1 MQEQLNGTEN
11 ENKRDIF
18 KFDKNVLI
26 TTLRSKLFL
35 ILFFSFSALFLTGV
49 AAKLFITDKWE
60 VRTVLLRHKKNM
72 AIQTDVP
79 YLYQELDMNTV
90 IQTIKLRRNLEAV
103 NKKLGLNSR
112 PEKLFKMIRV
122 ERGRKSNIIHI
133 LTEDIDVD
141 RAVKIGNTLAE
152 VFVSSFVP
160 IQNSSA
166 DKIYKYYN
174 TQKEELIKKIVDVE
188 KESEAFKKKRN
199 VISLESETTIK
210 FEQLKEL
217 ELRKIENSMLI
228 TDLKTKIADYRS
240 EINRL
245 PEEVIL
251 TSTVKNSMEKQL
263 NIMKQK
269 LSDLK
274 GKYTDKNPKVIKL
287 KIEIERLSEKI
298 SSGKR
303 GKRVADEV
311 TYGSNGVREAL
322 VVDMNELKAK
332 LKSSKTMIKKFDE
345 QIAGIQKSLQHL
357 SRSQRDYFR
366 IKSQMEMYKELLKTI
381 ENRIMEAK
389 IAKES
394 NISDFEILEYASVPQ
409 FPMSSK
415 RKVLALLGGILGF
428 MLSFFIYAFMELL
441 DLTVKSPFDVKEQ
454 LGLECAGNLPDKDS
468 VNHELFY
475 AQFHVLLRN
484 ILESVKTSEVKP
496 ALMTFGSESDDA
508 GKSFIIAEALE
519 LMENLEKKVLVIEN
533 INEPDEERDNF
544 VINDF
549 LSGKADSGKMVSQKM
564 TDNFHKMYFM
574 SDSDTLKTAFE
585 KERIGKVIK
594 SLNEYDIVFWELFP
608 FSFNI
613 QLAADVIS
621 FSKKFYM
628 VTRFRASEL
637 DKVEK
642 IVQFLKENDIEPAG
656 ILNYVD
662 KKYLQVNF

>member
-1 MQEQLNGTEN
+1 MQEQFNGTDN
-11 ENKRDIF
+11 DNKRDIF
-18 KFDKNVLI
+18 KFDKTVLI
-26 TTLRSKLFL
+26 TTLRSKIFL
-35 ILFFSFSALFLTGV
+35 ILFFSFSAFFLTGV

-79 YLYQELDMNTV
+79 YLYQELDMDTV

-103 NKKLGLNSR
+103 NKKLSLNSR

-133 LTEDIDVD
+133 LTEDTDVG
-141 RAVKIGNTLAE
+141 RAVNIGNTLAE
-152 VFVSSFVP
+152 VFVNSFVP

-166 DKIYKYYN
+166 DKIYKYYSD
-174 TQKEELIKKIVDVE
+174 QKEEILKKIVDVE

-199 VISLESETTIK
+199 VISLESETTIR

-217 ELRKIENSMLI
+217 ELKKIENSMLI
-228 TDLKTKIADYRS
+228 TDLRTKITDYNS
-240 EINRL
+240 EINSL
-245 PEEVIL
+245 PQEVIL

-263 NIMKQK
+263 NVMKQK

-303 GKRVADEV
+303 EKRVADEV
-311 TYGSNGVREAL
+311 TYGSNGIREAL
-322 VVDMNELKAK
+322 VVEMNDLKAK
-332 LKSSKTMIKKFDE
+332 LKSSEKMIDKFDE

-357 SRSQRDYFR
+357 STSQRDYFR
-366 IKSQMEMYKELLKTI
+366 IKRQMEMYKELLKTV

-394 NISDFEILEYASVPQ
+394 NISDFEILEYASIPQ

-415 RKVLALLGGILGF
+415 RKLIAIIGGILGF
-428 MLSFFIYAFMELL
+428 MFSFFIYAFMELF
-441 DLTVKSPFDVKEQ
+441 DLTVKSPFDLKEQ

-468 VNHELFY
+468 VKHELFY

-484 ILESVKTSEVKP
+484 ILESVKSKEVNP
-496 ALMTFGSESDDA
+496 ALVVFGSESGDA
-508 GKSFIIAEALE
+508 GKSFIIAEVIE
-519 LMENLEKKVLVIEN
+519 LMENLEKRVLVIEN
-533 INEPDEERDNF
+533 INEPDKERDKF

-549 LSGKADSGKMVSQKM
+549 LSGKADPGEMTAQKM
-564 TDNFHKMYFM
+564 TEKFHKMYFM

-585 KERIGKVIK
+585 KERIGQIIK
-594 SLNEYDIVFWELFP
+594 SLSDYDIVFWELFP

-613 QLAADVIS
+613 QLAADIIN
-621 FSKKFYM
+621 FSQKFYM

-637 DKVEK
+637 EKVEK
-642 IVQFLKENDIEPAG
+642 IVGFLEENAVEPAG
-656 ILNYVD
+656 ILNYVE